1 MSGLKV
7 DIDVTGKRGV
17 LNTTI
22 NADILEEFKR
32 QCKINGIRMN
42 TLIEAFMRQ
51 YNEGLFDIT
60 LARK

>member
-7 DIDVTGKRGV
+7 DIDVTGKRGT

-22 NADILEEFKR
+22 NADVLEEFKR